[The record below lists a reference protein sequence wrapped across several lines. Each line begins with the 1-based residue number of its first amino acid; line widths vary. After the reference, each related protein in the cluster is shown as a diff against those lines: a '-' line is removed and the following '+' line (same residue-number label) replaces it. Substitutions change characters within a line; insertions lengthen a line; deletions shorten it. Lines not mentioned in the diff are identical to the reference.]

1 MNISFNEL
9 RDLKDSLPNGSMAKI
24 ATELGVDVE
33 KVRNYFGGAH
43 YDLSSVADI
52 HYEKGPNGG
61 FVKLEDTAIFD
72 MAKQIAEENK
82 PAGN

>member
-9 RDLKDSLPNGSMAKI
+9 RNLKDSLPDGAMGTI
-24 ATELGVDVE
+24 ATKLGLE
-33 KVRNYFGGAH
+33 EEAVRNYFGGSHFEAGT
-43 YDLSSVADI
+43 VADV

-72 MAKQIAEENK
+72 MAKQIVSENSSEEE
-82 PAGN
+82 